1 MVGEPTRRRLVEAAT
16 ARLGPGLEGRWIVEH
31 ALDLDGPSPDR
42 SPPARGLD
50 EPVAPGVSSRVESM
64 VSRRQAGE
72 PLQYILGRWPFRTIE
87 LAVDRRVLIPRPETE
102 VVVDVALAELRRA
115 TSEWSGAPSSG
126 RSPVAVDLGTGSG
139 AIALSLAVEGG
150 SGDAGPDVWATDSSV
165 EALEVARANLRALQ
179 ALQALPTPTAARA
192 RQAPTAA
199 RAARAEG
206 EPIPPDR
213 APLDRAPLD
222 RVRLVHGDWFAA
234 LPKGLMGVLD
244 LIVSNP
250 PYVSAEEYPELDP
263 VVRHWEPEGALV
275 AGAATDGSS
284 GLAEVEAIIAGAPRW
299 LRSGGALV
307 IEMAPHQADVASSMA
322 RRAGLAHVRVEPDL
336 AGRPRALVA
345 TGQ

>member
-1 MVGEPTRRRLVEAAT
+1 VVREPTRRQLVEAAT

-31 ALDLDGPSPDR
+31 ALDVDGPTPDR
-42 SPPARGLD
+42 SSPAPSLD

-102 VVVDVALAELRRA
+102 VVVDVALAELARA
-115 TSEWSGAPSSG
+115 TTERSGAPSSG

-150 SGDAGPDVWATDSSV
+150 SGDAGLDVWATDSSV
-165 EALEVARANLRALQ
+165 EALEVARANLQ
-179 ALQALPTPTAARA
+179 ALR
-192 RQAPTAA
+192 APTAA
-199 RAARAEG
+199 RAPQAPTAAPAAQAEG

-213 APLDRAPLD
+213 AGLDRAPLD
-222 RVRLVHGDWFAA
+222 RVRLVQGDWFAA

-250 PYVSAEEYPELDP
+250 PYVSTEEYPELDR

-275 AGAATDGSS
+275 AGAATDGSA

-307 IEMAPHQADVASSMA
+307 IEVAPHQADAASSMA

-345 TGQ
+345 TRQ

>member
-1 MVGEPTRRRLVEAAT
+1 VEAAT
-16 ARLGPGLEGRWIVEH
+16 TRLGPGLEGRWIVDH
-31 ALDLDGPSPDR
+31 ALDVDGPTPDR
-42 SPPARGLD
+42 SSPAPGLD
-50 EPVAPGVSSRVESM
+50 EPVAPGVSGRVESM

-72 PLQYILGRWPFRTIE
+72 PLQYIIGRWPFRTIE

-102 VVVDVALAELRRA
+102 YVVEVALAELRRVMA
-115 TSEWSGAPSSG
+115 ERSGAPSPG

-150 SGDAGPDVWATDSSV
+150 SGDAGLDVWATDSSV
-165 EALEVARANLRALQ
+165 AALQVARANLQALQ
-179 ALQALPTPTAARA
+179 ALQA
-192 RQAPTAA
+192 RQAPTGA
-199 RAARAEG
+199 RAARADG
-206 EPIPPDR
+206 ETVRPDR
-213 APLDRAPLD
+213 ARSDRARLDQAPLDQAPLD
-222 RVRLVHGDWFAA
+222 RVRLVHGQWFAA
-234 LPKGLMGVLD
+234 LPNGLVGALD

-263 VVRHWEPEGALV
+263 VVRNWEPEGALV
-275 AGAATDGSS
+275 AGAATEGSA

-307 IEMAPHQADVASSMA
+307 IELAPHQADAALSMA
-322 RRAGLAHVRVEPDL
+322 RRAGLAHGRVDPDL